1 MFVLINCSNDGDTYA
16 IFNEIE
22 NARIAF
28 EDSCKDDSNHHVYI
42 VKPNEFGETFGFGS
56 WGDIFGAE
64 VIAEFIV
71 DE

>member
-1 MFVLINCSNDGDTYA
+1 MM
-16 IFNEIE
+16 EI
-22 NARIAF
+22 RTP
-28 EDSCKDDSNHHVYI
+28 SLTRSKTLGSHI